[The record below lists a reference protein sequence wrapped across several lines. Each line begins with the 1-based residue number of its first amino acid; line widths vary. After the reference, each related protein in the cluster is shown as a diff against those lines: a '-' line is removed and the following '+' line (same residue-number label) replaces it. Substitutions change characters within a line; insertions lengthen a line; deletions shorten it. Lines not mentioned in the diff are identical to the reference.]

1 MGNFDSILVLNIIA
15 ALVIALLSGL
25 GVGSGGL
32 LVIWLTMVAGYS
44 QTDARS
50 LNLLF
55 FLFSAGSALILHL
68 LHKKIRLSLI
78 AVMSI
83 VGIIGALFGT
93 YLGIVIDPRIVR
105 KIFGGML
112 VFSGIYT
119 LVGKNSISV
128 KKHPTP
134 ASPDRSA

>member
-1 MGNFDSILVLNIIA
+1 M
-15 ALVIALLSGL
+15 
-25 GVGSGGL
+25 
-32 LVIWLTMVAGYS
+32 
-44 QTDARS
+44 R
-50 LNLLF
+50 
-55 FLFSAGSALILHL
+55 
-68 LHKKIRLSLI
+68 KKIRLSLI

-93 YLGIVIDPRIVR
+93 YLGIVIDPHIVR

-128 KKHPTP
+128 KKYPSP
-134 ASPDRSA
+134 ARPDRSA